1 MQPKPHFKTITVAS
15 NTGYGALE
23 DLAACVGD
31 FAEETRTLSFI
42 SEQSYRR
49 LLSKGKLS
57 ALYLRFLMYVAYPLK
72 LFVLVLFA
80 KSGSCFIV
88 TTNTFF
94 APLLAALVGKIRG
107 VKVVHLLYDL
117 FPDAMSVNNPAARRS
132 LLFKLVGSIQR
143 QTHRSC
149 SATVYLGETLMRYA
163 QKLWAVSPVSAV
175 IDVGA
180 NAALFPE
187 PSPTSSLGSSPLA
200 MRYGGQLG
208 RMHDARQLAFCVA
221 HLADKFSNNIKVD
234 FFASGIGL
242 AILRD
247 RLSAPSVSVSTP
259 SHEPNWRESLRR
271 YPIGLLSLHPAGA
284 VVCLP
289 SKLYG
294 MLAAGQ
300 AVIAVCPIWSDVARI
315 LMETQSGWVINN
327 SVHTSYEAYCDSLN
341 TAVSPIRA
349 DELVAADFAHLV
361 ERLLANP
368 SLVGEAQLNAR
379 RAALEKFDLPVLRQ
393 KWGALLEKIA

>member
-1 MQPKPHFKTITVAS
+1 MIKPLFRQITVAS

-23 DLAACVGD
+23 DLASCVSD
-31 FAEETRTLSFI
+31 FAEDTQTLSLI
-42 SEQSYRR
+42 SEKAYRK

-57 ALYLRFLMYVAYPLK
+57 ALYLRFLMYVAYPTK
-72 LFVLVLFA
+72 LLCSVLFA

-94 APLLAALVGKIRG
+94 APLLAALAGRFRG
-107 VKVVHLLYDL
+107 VKVIHLLYDL
-117 FPDAMSVNNPAARRS
+117 FPDAMSVNKPSARHS
-132 LLFKLVGSIQR
+132 PLFKLVGWIQKR
-143 QTHRSC
+143 SHHSC
-149 SATVYLGETLMRYA
+149 SATVYLGDTLKNYVHKM
-163 QKLWAVSPVSAV
+163 WAVPRLSAV

-180 NAALFPE
+180 NASLFQE
-187 PSPTSSLGSSPLA
+187 PLTFPQENSAILA

-208 RMHDARQLAFCVA
+208 RMHDARQLAYCVDL
-221 HLADKFSNNIKVD
+221 LARIFPENVKID
-234 FFASGIGL
+234 FFASGVGL
-242 AILRD
+242 AILKE
-247 RLSAPSVSVSTP
+247 RLSSPSITVSTP

-315 LMETQSGWVINN
+315 LIETQSGWVINN
-327 SVHTSYEAYCDSLN
+327 SIHPSYDAYCDSL
-341 TAVSPIRA
+341 ADASPLTRPD
-349 DELVAADFAHLV
+349 DEVAADFSRLIAH
-361 ERLLANP
+361 LLANP
-368 SLVGEAQLNAR
+368 SLVGTAQLNAR
-379 RAALEKFDLPVLRQ
+379 KAALDKFDLPILRS
-393 KWGALLEKIA
+393 KWGSLLESVA